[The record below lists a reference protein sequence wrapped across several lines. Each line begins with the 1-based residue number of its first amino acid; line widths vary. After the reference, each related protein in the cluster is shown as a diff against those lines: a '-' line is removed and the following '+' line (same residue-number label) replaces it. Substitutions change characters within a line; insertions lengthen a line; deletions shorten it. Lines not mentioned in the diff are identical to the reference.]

1 MKGAFRACSK
11 VKSIALP
18 NNVRYLNEFLF
29 ERCESL
35 TEVYLGKHI
44 KDVKPWAFEDC
55 TSLKHIYVPQGQVEQ
70 IKDMLPE
77 DLRAFVVERPEE
89 VGEPPLFLD

>member
-1 MKGAFRACSK
+1 M
-11 VKSIALP
+11 IPDEALP

-77 DLRAFVVERPEE
+77 DLRAFVVEQPAE
-89 VGEPPLFLD
+89 VSEPPLFLD

>member
-1 MKGAFRACSK
+1 
-11 VKSIALP
+11 LP
-18 NNVRYLNEFLF
+18 NNVRCLNEFLF

-55 TSLKHIYVPQGQVEQ
+55 TSLKHIYVPQGQVER

-77 DLRAFVVERPEE
+77 DLRVLVVEHSEE
-89 VGEPPLFLD
+89 VVEQLEEVSEPPMFLN